1 MSNPIERQKPPLPP
15 STRIEA
21 RDTSSATSRLFQ
33 SFFGGGSYST
43 STAPLSDRNVSPQA
57 QVEHSAFLQRAQSLY
72 QRLQALG
79 RVFRSFFGGG
89 SSSTGTASLSG
100 REVSPQGQAGLS
112 PLLLR
117 AQSLYQQL
125 QALEGDPRGVSALAK
140 ELWRVSQEQ
149 DPEHA
154 GPFFLEVFASSYGY
168 KAANMLL
175 WEQAFHRTGV
185 SVPEVIPIRHTVMA
199 SFLDGAIPGWRGDY
213 RQALR
218 SAPIDFPKLQQLQAQ
233 FRNAFTR
240 DPAHT
245 IEALGLRPFLSAPH
259 DPSSCW
265 MVRSTGREDTEET
278 ANAGGNESV
287 SWVPPT
293 AEAMVHAIAE
303 VASSYMN
310 EQSLQQQ
317 QVAGVALDQ
326 EPFIPVLIQ
335 RMRGAVPGEPT
346 QGRYASGVVFTTEPQ
361 GPTPGVVVIDACF
374 GHGSG
379 VVDALAPADTYYCMD
394 DGARYAVIR
403 SKELQVGPIEAG
415 SGGIPKMGLRS
426 NPSAIWDQPTLSA
439 RNLTLIDKVARQ
451 AAEFYGR
458 PMDLE
463 FVLDRQTQHLYI
475 VQARPIVHPDTGPGA
490 WIDRRKALALGL
502 RAIQMKKCLVSGH
515 QRPVLIRNPATELV
529 VGKTPKEA
537 LDDAIND
544 KRKALPLAAIVDSDE
559 AGRAS
564 AHAATTFRQAAI
576 PVLVGSR
583 PPSLNPSEGIVVDP
597 QKRTCWVGPV
607 DKLEE
612 ALSRSHAGM
621 VRHPIPSELTSATF
635 PKEEP
640 KELIRDLLGSQFLE
654 VASMSEAAAAEKGQ
668 ALEALLDELADAQ
681 QPERVKGAYA
691 FLSRKLE
698 SQYRKL
704 LAQSPSQ
711 ARLEEFGSLV
721 AQIEKIGVRALRALE
736 RREGSRVALYASWI
750 AALLFQEGG
759 DTSGTSLASLF
770 RRPLPTTITP
780 QNRSQVDAIWGAHT
794 PALDKREQALLLVG
808 HLIVDETLCQQ
819 WSPVVESLLLLG
831 PAHTDRLLK
840 MVFDLQ
846 HFGLLEQWVEFEL
859 EPILRMHGTPKA
871 AADDLMATVERMK
884 PDISEI
890 AQKLDGWDNILKSW
904 HQRLYRWGH
913 PSEWG
918 SLWLA
923 FQTEVLERL
932 RGELLPLIETADRP
946 WLRAAVGHLLDRIVD
961 LFDQSVHAVKGAPGG
976 GTEQFAQ
983 LAQMIGGLGT
993 LARGTLSKMSGL
1005 LPGDMEKAIR
1015 QWTEAETAI
1024 CHDAISLSASRA
1036 LLFPSAEFNVA
1047 QIMGDVARP
1056 GPHELS
1062 PLPKTLDDLLTLG
1075 HQMLLWQARLLRPKA
1090 VPPSSSGTT
1099 APSQGSELAKEAQR
1113 TSESLEVKN
1122 PALERLPLELRK
1134 LAAVLTDPS
1143 RTSWPAQVMSTSAT
1157 ASAFCVNLHIPLACH
1172 SANVRLEKRRDTKV
1186 PTIQV
1191 HIEFRGGAG
1200 FGRWVEIPNL
1210 FRRQYGSHMTDATT
1224 TNTHCSF
1231 VLQLHPLSEGDAN
1244 KLCEALEDSG
1254 MISFGMKPLSRR
1266 SEKQA
1271 SAKASTAVEPAIIKE
1286 FTSQFVDWAQAR
1298 PQTTRPNPDKELV
1311 QRLLGF
1317 FQRHPEV
1324 NGALARSLE
1333 ERFLPE
1339 LTALEVQALLGVPDD
1354 EFPAKKDLLI
1364 TRLGEDLID
1373 LQNFVDFMVRE
1384 EKDDR
1389 CLQRECALFSQ
1400 GVRNGFTE
1408 LFLSLAIEGKLN
1420 TLEGHPLRSL
1430 KSADVLVNAL
1440 QSSYEANP
1448 ERDLDLQLRYG
1459 EDAHSYS
1466 IEKMMKGLFSHL
1478 SKQEDSL
1485 TLHSHPALWDACLQ
1499 INPDLFFEQAQAAS
1513 DPQQTDRLGEFL
1525 LDQANIEGFIARL
1538 AKHGSKPRRVP
1549 WARAQFSIADLFE
1562 GLVESAARTSPEEV
1576 VRRKQQIT
1584 AFWKK
1589 LLIAL
1594 PGDLANGYVLYKSIK
1609 LFELVGSDREFLQQ
1623 WIPLWLDEIATGNK
1637 AALPPFQDIE
1647 TIFPQDKAPLF
1658 WEIFGQELRVR
1669 AQSEQ
1674 APWMLEFLERIDKT

>member
-1 MSNPIERQKPPLPP
+1 MSPK
-15 STRIEA
+15 
-21 RDTSSATSRLFQ
+21 
-33 SFFGGGSYST
+33 
-43 STAPLSDRNVSPQA
+43 
-57 QVEHSAFLQRAQSLY
+57 
-72 QRLQALG
+72 
-79 RVFRSFFGGG
+79 
-89 SSSTGTASLSG
+89 
-100 REVSPQGQAGLS
+100 GQAGLS
-112 PLLLR
+112 PILLR
-117 AQSLYQQL
+117 AQKLYQQL
-125 QALEGDPRGVSALAK
+125 HALRGDPRGVPALAK
-140 ELWRVSQEQ
+140 ELWRVCQEQ

-154 GPFFLEVFASSYGY
+154 GQFFLEVFASSYGY

-175 WEQAFHRTGV
+175 WEQAFHKTGV
-185 SVPEVIPIRHTVMA
+185 SVPQVIPIRHAIMA
-199 SFLDGAIPGWRGDY
+199 SFLDEAIPGWREDY
-213 RQALR
+213 KQALR
-218 SAPIDFPKLQQLQAQ
+218 SAPIDFPKLQQLQAK
-233 FRNAFTR
+233 FRDAFTR
-240 DPAHT
+240 NPDRT
-245 IEALGLRPFLSAPH
+245 IEALGLKPFLTASYDAT
-259 DPSSCW
+259 SCW

-293 AEAMVHAIAE
+293 AEAMAHAIAE

-310 EQSLQQQ
+310 DQSLQQQ
-317 QVAGVALDQ
+317 QVAGVPLDA
-326 EPFIPVLIQ
+326 EPFIPILIQ
-335 RMRGAVPGEPT
+335 RMIGAVPGEAT
-346 QGRYASGVVFTTEPQ
+346 HGRYASGVVFTREPQ

-379 VVDALAPADTYYCMD
+379 VVDALAPADTYYCLD
-394 DGARYAVIR
+394 DGARYSVIR
-403 SKELQVGPIEAG
+403 SKELQVGPLETG
-415 SGGIPKMGLRS
+415 PGGIPNMGLQS
-426 NPSAIWDQPTLSA
+426 NPAAIWDQPTLSA

-463 FVLDRQTQHLYI
+463 FVLDRQTQHLYV
-475 VQARPIVHPDTGPGA
+475 VQARPIVHPDSGPGA
-490 WIDRRKALALGL
+490 WIDRRRALALGL
-502 RAIQMKKCLVSGH
+502 RAVQMKKCLVSGH
-515 QRPVLIRNPATELV
+515 QRPVLIRDPATELV
-529 VGKTPKEA
+529 VGKTLKEA
-537 LDDAIND
+537 LDDAIDD
-544 KRKALPLAAIVDSDE
+544 KRGALPLAAIVDSDE

-576 PVLVGSR
+576 PVLVGPR
-583 PPSLNPSEGIVVDP
+583 PPLLNPSEGMVVDP
-597 QKRTCWVGPV
+597 QKRTCWVGPI
-607 DKLEE
+607 DQLKQ
-612 ALSRSHAGM
+612 ALATSHSGM
-621 VRHPIPSELTSATF
+621 VRHPVPSELTSSTLL
-635 PKEEP
+635 KEEP
-640 KELIRDLLGSQFLE
+640 KELIRHLLGSQFLE
-654 VASMSEAAAAEKGQ
+654 YASMSEADAAEKGQ
-668 ALEALLDELADAQ
+668 ALETLLDELSDAQ

-711 ARLEEFGSLV
+711 ERLEEFGSLV

-750 AALLFQEGG
+750 AALLFQQGG
-759 DTSGTSLASLF
+759 DTSGASLASFL
-770 RRPLPTTITP
+770 RRPLPTAVIP
-780 QNRSQVDAIWGAHT
+780 QNRSQIEAIWGASAT
-794 PALDKREQALLLVG
+794 TLDKKEQALLLLG
-808 HLIVDETLCQQ
+808 NLIVDERLGQQ
-819 WSPVVESLLLLG
+819 WSPVVEALLLMG
-831 PAHTDRLLK
+831 PAQTDLLLK
-840 MVFDLQ
+840 LVFDLQ

-859 EPILRMHGTPKA
+859 EPILRTNNPPKSTV
-871 AADDLMATVERMK
+871 DNLMATMERMK
-884 PDISEI
+884 PEISEI
-890 AQKLDGWDNILKSW
+890 AQKLDGWDNLLKSW
-904 HQRLYRWGH
+904 NQRLYRWEH

-918 SLWLA
+918 SLWLV
-923 FQTEVLERL
+923 FQTDVLKRL
-932 RGELLPLIETADRP
+932 HSELLPLIETADRP
-946 WLRAAVGHLLDRIVD
+946 WLRAAVGHLLERIVD
-961 LFDQSVHAVKGAPGG
+961 LFDQSVHAVKGIPGG
-976 GTEQFAQ
+976 GPEQFGQ
-983 LAQMIGGLGT
+983 LARMISGLGT
-993 LARGTLSKMSGL
+993 LARGTLSRMAHSGL
-1005 LPGDMEKAIR
+1005 LPADMENSIR
-1015 QWTEAETAI
+1015 QWAETETAI
-1024 CHDAISLSASRA
+1024 CLDATSPSASRA

-1047 QIMGDVARP
+1047 QVMADVARP

-1062 PLPKTLDDLLTLG
+1062 PQPESLDDLLTLG
-1075 HQMLLWQARLLRPKA
+1075 HQILLWQARLLRPKA
-1090 VPPSSSGTT
+1090 VPPSSSDTM
-1099 APSQGSELAKEAQR
+1099 APSQGSELAQEAQR
-1113 TSESLEVKN
+1113 TRESLEVKN

-1134 LAAVLTDPS
+1134 LAAALTDPS
-1143 RTSWPAQVMSTSAT
+1143 RTSWPAQLKSTSAT
-1157 ASAFCVNLHIPLACH
+1157 ASAFCVDLHIPLACH
-1172 SANVRLEKRRDTKV
+1172 SANVRLEKKRDTKV
-1186 PTIQV
+1186 PTILV
-1191 HIEFRGGAG
+1191 HIKFSGGAG
-1200 FGRWVEIPNL
+1200 FSRWLEIPNL
-1210 FRRQYGSHMTDATT
+1210 FRREYGSHMTDATT
-1224 TNTHCSF
+1224 SNSHCSF

-1271 SAKASTAVEPAIIKE
+1271 PAKASAAVEPAIIKE
-1286 FTSQFVDWAQAR
+1286 FASQFVDWAQAR
-1298 PQTTRPNPDKELV
+1298 PQTTRPNPDMELV
-1311 QRLLGF
+1311 HRLLGF
-1317 FQRHPEV
+1317 FQRHPEA

-1389 CLQRECALFSQ
+1389 CLQRESALFSQ
-1400 GVRNGFTE
+1400 GVRDGFTE

-1420 TLEGHPLRSL
+1420 NLEGHPLRSL

-1466 IEKMMKGLFSHL
+1466 IEKVMKGLLNHL
-1478 SKQEDSL
+1478 SKQGNSL
-1485 TLHSHPALWDACLQ
+1485 TLHSHPELWDSCLQ
-1499 INPDLFFEQAQAAS
+1499 INPDLFLEQAQAVS
-1513 DPQQTDRLGEFL
+1513 DSQQTDRLGEFL
-1525 LDQANIEGFIARL
+1525 LDRANVEGFIARL
-1538 AKHGSKPRRVP
+1538 AKHGSKPRRIP

-1562 GLVESAARTSPEEV
+1562 SLVESAARTSPEEV

-1609 LFELVGSDREFLQQ
+1609 LFELVGSAREFLQQ

-1637 AALPPFQDIE
+1637 AALPPFKDIE

-1674 APWMLEFLERIDKT
+1674 APWMLEFLALIDKT